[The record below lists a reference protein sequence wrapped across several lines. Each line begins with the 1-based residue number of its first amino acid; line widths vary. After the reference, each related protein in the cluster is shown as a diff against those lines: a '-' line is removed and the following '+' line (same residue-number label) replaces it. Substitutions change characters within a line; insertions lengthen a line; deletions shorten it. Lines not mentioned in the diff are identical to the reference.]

1 MPQKWEDAS
10 QEASLRSDSESIDE
24 RLRRSEERYRLLHD
38 TMSQGVV
45 FQDADGK
52 IISMN
57 PAAERILGKGPEVFI
72 NSTSTGQECY
82 CIRENETLFPG
93 EEHPAMIALST
104 GKEVN
109 DVIMGVYNLYEGA
122 YRWINVSAKPLF
134 HPGDERPYQVYT
146 TFYDITE
153 RRRDEAELNSARSSL
168 ENLIDYANAPIIVW
182 DPKLNIIRFNHAFE
196 HLTGFESSD
205 VIGRKLEILFPDESS
220 LTSLAQI
227 ARTSSREHWDSVEI
241 PVRRSDG
248 TSRTVLWNSATLYV
262 PGTSRVLMTIAQGQ
276 DITER
281 KKAEEELQESR
292 SKFES
297 LFSSSNEGIALH
309 EMIYCGERDAIDYR
323 ILDVNP
329 AFEKLTG
336 ITRDRAVGGLASE
349 LYGIERAPY
358 LDHYD
363 KVAKTGEPTTF
374 EVYFAP
380 MKKHFRISAFSPV
393 KGQFATEFTDIT
405 APKEL
410 ESQLKQRADELAHSN
425 AELQQF
431 AYVASHDLQE
441 PLRMVI
447 SYLTLLENRYGDQ
460 LDPDGRDFIKYA
472 VDGGKRM
479 KDLIDDLLAYS
490 RVDTGR
496 KAFESVDMNEL
507 VAKTLLL
514 LRVPIEENQANVTVG
529 PLPSIE
535 ADRSQIMQVILNL
548 VTNAIKFHGQAPP
561 EVHLTASAGPN
572 EWTFSIR
579 DNGIGMD
586 MKYADRIFQMFQR
599 LHTRNQYP
607 GTGVGLAIAKKIV
620 ERHGGRIWVE
630 SEEGKGTTFFFTI
643 PKMSISI

>member
-1 MPQKWEDAS
+1 MVA
-10 QEASLRSDSESIDE
+10 LR
-24 RLRRSEERYRLLHD
+24 
-38 TMSQGVV
+38 
-45 FQDADGK
+45 
-52 IISMN
+52 
-57 PAAERILGKGPEVFI
+57 
-72 NSTSTGQECY
+72 
-82 CIRENETLFPG
+82 
-93 EEHPAMIALST
+93 T
-104 GKEVN
+104 GKVVN
-109 DVIMGVYNLYEGA
+109 DVIMGVYNLHEGT
-122 YRWINVSAKPLF
+122 YHWINVNAKPLF
-134 HPGDERPYQVYT
+134 HLGEDRPYQVYT

-153 RRRDEAELNSARSSL
+153 RRRDEAELQAARSSL

-196 HLTGFESSD
+196 HLTGYGSSD
-205 VIGRKLEILFPDESS
+205 VIGKKLEMLFPDESRERS
-220 LTSLAQI
+220 LTQI
-227 ARTSSREHWDSVEI
+227 ARTSTGEHWDSVEI
-241 PVRRSDG
+241 PVRRTDG

-297 LFSSSNEGIALH
+297 LFSSTNEGIALH
-309 EMIYCGERDAIDYR
+309 EMIYCGEEDAIDYR

-336 ITRDRAVGGLASE
+336 ITRERAVGLLASE
-349 LYGIERAPY
+349 LYGIGRAPY
-358 LDHYD
+358 LAHYD
-363 KVAKTGEPTTF
+363 KVAKTGEPASF
-374 EVYFAP
+374 EAYFPP

-431 AYVASHDLQE
+431 AYIASHDLQE

-447 SYLTLLENRYGDQ
+447 SYLTLLEKRYHDQ
-460 LDPDGRDFIKYA
+460 LDPDGRDFIRYA

-490 RVDTGR
+490 RVDTGG
-496 KAFESVDMNEL
+496 KAFGSVDMNDL

-514 LRVPIEENQANVTVG
+514 LRVPIEENQANVIVD
-529 PLPSIE
+529 PLPTIE
-535 ADRSQIMQVILNL
+535 ADGSQIMQVIQNL
-548 VTNAIKFHGQAPP
+548 VTNAIKFHGQSPP
-561 EVHLTASAGPN
+561 EVHLTASPGPD
-572 EWTFSIR
+572 EWTFSVR

-586 MKYADRIFQMFQR
+586 MKYSERIFQMFQR

-607 GTGVGLAIAKKIV
+607 GTGVGLAIAKKII

-643 PKMSISI
+643 PKISGPI